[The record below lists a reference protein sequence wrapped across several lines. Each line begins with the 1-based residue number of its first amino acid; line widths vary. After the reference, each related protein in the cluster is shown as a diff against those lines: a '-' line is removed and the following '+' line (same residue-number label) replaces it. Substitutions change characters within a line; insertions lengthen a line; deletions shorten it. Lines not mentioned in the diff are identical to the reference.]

1 MGQWL
6 EVLAGG
12 ITQGAIYCVFA
23 FGLSL
28 VYGTTRIMNF
38 AHGSFYMVGGYLAW
52 VLSVGYFGFSYPVV
66 FLIAVPLLFLIGV
79 AVERVVIR
87 PLRWTP
93 NWKTS
98 TMMATPRARI
108 RHRQSQLDH
117 LRPGREAAS
126 ATRRRNRIDWAA
138 SSSPITRFWCA
149 PWRSGS
155 WLRLTYS

>member
-52 VLSVGYFGFSYPVV
+52 VLSVGYFGFSYPIV

-98 TMMATPRARI
+98 TMMVTLGLAFVI
-108 RHRQSQLDH
+108 DNFNLIVFG
-117 LRPGREAAS
+117 PG
-126 ATRRRNRIDWAA
+126 
-138 SSSPITRFWCA
+138 
-149 PWRSGS
+149 
-155 WLRLTYS
+155 